1 MAADNVRR
9 FEFRLGKW
17 GLTLFAGG
25 MSLLVFFAFLF
36 GVRVGKEIDAYPEK
50 YSWGIAKQL
59 LGMAGLA
66 ENGASSKTVVAVRE
80 AGKDRPAN
88 ENAEY
93 DLSFYDTLSK
103 KSNSLRPQQS
113 AGESAQQS
121 AAGPATD
128 AGERGASLPA
138 APSVPQKGFLPG
150 DRPDLKQKERQEPVE
165 SETERGA
172 VHQPKT
178 LSRGEKEKP
187 PTARPAHEQKEKGV
201 ESAAAVAEK
210 RGVSR
215 TDKNLIVEKKAEPK
229 GDKKVADEKRI
240 DATAE
245 KISAAEKKTARSV
258 DRQDVKKEEKG
269 KKPEAKKYLVQVGSY
284 RDKGKA
290 DQMAA
295 KLNSLGYTARIV
307 PMDLPGKGRWY
318 RLTLS
323 GLSSQEKAKEAAAAV
338 EKKIGG
344 SKGFIR
350 PE

>member
-1 MAADNVRR
+1 MAANNVKR

-66 ENGASSKTVVAVRE
+66 ENGGRAKTVVAVRE

-93 DLSFYDTLSK
+93 DLSFYDTLSR
-103 KSNSLRPQQS
+103 KSNSLRTQQS
-113 AGESAQQS
+113 AGESTERSS
-121 AAGPATD
+121 AAPATA
-128 AGERGASLPA
+128 AGGGGASLPA
-138 APSVPQKGFLPG
+138 APSAPQKGLLPG
-150 DRPDLKQKERQEPVE
+150 DHPDLKQKERQVPVE
-165 SETERGA
+165 SEKERGA
-172 VHQPKT
+172 VGQPKT
-178 LSRGEKEKP
+178 LSRGENEKQP
-187 PTARPAHEQKEKGV
+187 NVKPAHEQKEKGT
-201 ESAAAVAEK
+201 ETGAAVAEK

-215 TDKNLIVEKKAEPK
+215 ADKNLIADKKVEHK
-229 GDKKVADEKRI
+229 GDKKIAAEKRI
-240 DATAE
+240 DAPAE
-245 KISAAEKKTARSV
+245 KIPAAEKKPARSV

-269 KKPEAKKYLVQVGSY
+269 QKPEAKKYMVQVGSY

-295 KLNSLGYTARIV
+295 KLNGLGYTARIV

-323 GLSSQEKAKEAAAAV
+323 GLPSQEKAKEAAAAV